1 MRDFNDAFE
10 LLMGHEGGYSN
21 NPADPGGETMFGIT
35 ARVARAFGYT
45 GPMRDLP
52 RDTAKAIA
60 KAWYWDPF
68 GCDQYDIRVA
78 WQIFDCAY
86 NGGRV
91 VLWAQQA
98 AGVAADGQLGPK
110 SRAALAAVNPHRFV
124 LWFLAVRL
132 MYMTGLKIW
141 PSFGKGW
148 ARRIS
153 TNMIEGAK
161 A

>member
-1 MRDFNDAFE
+1 MKNFDDAFE
-10 LLMGHEGGYSN
+10 ALIGHEGGYVN
-21 NPADPGGETMFGIT
+21 HPDDPGGETMFGIT
-35 ARVARAFGYT
+35 ARVARAFGYQ

-52 RDTAKAIA
+52 LAKAKEIA
-60 KAWYWDPF
+60 KAWYWDTY
-68 GCDQYDIRVA
+68 GCDAYDIRVA

-98 AGVAADGQLGPK
+98 AGVLADGKYGAK
-110 SRAALAAVNPHRFV
+110 TKAALAAVNPLVFCLR
-124 LWFLAVRL
+124 FLAARL
-132 MYMTGLKIW
+132 MYMTWLGIW

-148 ARRIS
+148 ARRVAV
-153 TNMIEGAK
+153 NMIEGAK